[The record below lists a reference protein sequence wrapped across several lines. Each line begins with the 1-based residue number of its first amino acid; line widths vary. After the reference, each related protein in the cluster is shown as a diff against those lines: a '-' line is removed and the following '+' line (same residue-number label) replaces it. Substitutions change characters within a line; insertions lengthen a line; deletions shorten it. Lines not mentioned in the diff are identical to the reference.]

1 MVKATEV
8 KQKEF
13 GKSLFGYSKSEVDS
27 FVKNEVVKQLE
38 LHERILADYK
48 ENKYK
53 ETAKKY
59 EDSQKELVRILTDA
73 KKQAAAL
80 KKQAEEEAQHIKAKA
95 GAEVKAQ
102 LEKAQQDATSIILNA
117 NELAEREKAQAS
129 RIAHEVLVA
138 ANAEK
143 DRIEAEQLEL
153 QRKIAEWKQIVRYH
167 TNDVLSALSD
177 EKLSDLQD
185 VVVKTDV
192 VKDEVIVEDL
202 GTPKTEV
209 VVESTPK
216 VTESIEVKEIIHNDN
231 NVVADVDLNNLDFD
245 KMVTNTQAV
254 IAEEEAKAF
263 EYLKEGE

>member
-59 EDSQKELVRILTDA
+59 EDSHKELVRILTDA

-80 KKQAEEEAQHIKAKA
+80 KKQAEEEAQHIKTKA
-95 GAEVKAQ
+95 GLEVKAQ
-102 LEKAQQDATSIILNA
+102 LEKAQQDATAIILNA
-117 NELAEREKAQAS
+117 TELAEREKAQAS
-129 RIAHEVLVA
+129 RIAHELLVA

-153 QRKIAEWKQIVRYH
+153 QRKIAEWKNIVKYH

-177 EKLSDLQD
+177 EKLSDVKD
-185 VVVKTDV
+185 VVVKEEV
-192 VKDEVIVEDL
+192 VVENL
-202 GTPKTEV
+202 GAPKTEV
-209 VVESTPK
+209 TIEVEPK
-216 VTESIEVKEIIHNDN
+216 VTESIEVKEIIHNES
-231 NVVADVDLNNLDFD
+231 NVVAGVDVNNLDLD
-245 KMVTNTQAV
+245 KMVANAQAMM
-254 IAEEEAKAF
+254 AEEEAKLQGH
-263 EYLKEGE
+263 LKDGE

>member
-80 KKQAEEEAQHIKAKA
+80 KKQAEEEAQHIKTKA
-95 GAEVKAQ
+95 GLEVKAQ
-102 LEKAQQDATSIILNA
+102 LEKAQQDATAIILNA
-117 NELAEREKAQAS
+117 TELAEREKAQAS
-129 RIAHEVLVA
+129 RIAHELLVA

-153 QRKIAEWKQIVRYH
+153 QRKIAEWKNIVKYH

-177 EKLSDLQD
+177 EKLSDVKD
-185 VVVKTDV
+185 VVVKEEV
-192 VKDEVIVEDL
+192 VVENL
-202 GTPKTEV
+202 GAPKTEV
-209 VVESTPK
+209 TIEVEPK
-216 VTESIEVKEIIHNDN
+216 VTESIEVKEIIHNES
-231 NVVADVDLNNLDFD
+231 NVVAGVDVNNLDLD
-245 KMVTNTQAV
+245 KMVANAQAMM
-254 IAEEEAKAF
+254 AEEEAKLQGH
-263 EYLKEGE
+263 LKDGE

>member
-13 GKSLFGYSKSEVDS
+13 SKSLFGYSKSEVDS

-80 KKQAEEEAQHIKAKA
+80 KKQAEEEAQHIKTKA
-95 GAEVKAQ
+95 GLEVKAQ

-129 RIAHEVLVA
+129 RVAHEMLVA

-153 QRKIAEWKQIVRYH
+153 QRKITQWKEIVKYH

-177 EKLSDLQD
+177 EKLSDVQD
-185 VVVKTDV
+185 VVVK
-192 VKDEVIVEDL
+192 EDL

-209 VVESTPK
+209 AIEIEPK
-216 VTESIEVKEIIHNDN
+216 VNESIEVKEIIHNEN
-231 NVVADVDLNNLDFD
+231 NVVAGVDVNNLDLD
-245 KMVTNTQAV
+245 AMVANTQAMM
-254 IAEEEAKAF
+254 AEEEAKLLGH
-263 EYLKEGE
+263 LKEGE

>member
-80 KKQAEEEAQHIKAKA
+80 KKQAEEEAQHIKTKA
-95 GAEVKAQ
+95 GLEVKAQ
-102 LEKAQQDATSIILNA
+102 LEKAQQDATAIILNA
-117 NELAEREKAQAS
+117 TELAEREKAQAS
-129 RIAHEVLVA
+129 RVAQELLVA

-153 QRKIAEWKQIVRYH
+153 QRKITEWKNIVKYH

-177 EKLSDLQD
+177 EKLSDVTD
-185 VVVKTDV
+185 VVVKEEV
-192 VKDEVIVEDL
+192 VVENL
-202 GTPKTEV
+202 GAPKTEV
-209 VVESTPK
+209 AIEVEPK
-216 VTESIEVKEIIHNDN
+216 VTESIEVKEIIHNES
-231 NVVADVDLNNLDFD
+231 NVVAGVDVNNLDLD
-245 KMVTNTQAV
+245 KMVANAQAMM
-254 IAEEEAKAF
+254 AEEEAKLQGH
-263 EYLKEGE
+263 LKDGE

>member
-13 GKSLFGYSKSEVDS
+13 GKSLFGYNKSEVDS

-80 KKQAEEEAQHIKAKA
+80 KKQAEEEAQHIKTKA
-95 GAEVKAQ
+95 GLEVKAQ
-102 LEKAQQDATSIILNA
+102 LEKAQQDATAIILNA
-117 NELAEREKAQAS
+117 TELAEREKAQAS
-129 RIAHEVLVA
+129 RIAHELLVA

-153 QRKIAEWKQIVRYH
+153 QRKIAEWKNIVKYH

-177 EKLSDLQD
+177 EKLSDVQD
-185 VVVKTDV
+185 VVVKEEV
-192 VKDEVIVEDL
+192 VAENL

-209 VVESTPK
+209 AIEVEPK
-216 VTESIEVKEIIHNDN
+216 VAESVEVKEIIHNEN
-231 NVVADVDLNNLDFD
+231 NVVAGVDVNNLDLD
-245 KMVTNTQAV
+245 KMVANTQAMM
-254 IAEEEAKAF
+254 AEEEAKLLGH
-263 EYLKEGE
+263 LKEGE

>member
-13 GKSLFGYSKSEVDS
+13 SKSLFGYSKSEVDS

-80 KKQAEEEAQHIKAKA
+80 KKQAEEEAQHIKTKA
-95 GAEVKAQ
+95 GLEVKAQ

-129 RIAHEVLVA
+129 RVAHEMLVA

-153 QRKIAEWKQIVRYH
+153 QRKIAQWKEIVKYH
-167 TNDVLSALSD
+167 TSDVLSALSD
-177 EKLSDLQD
+177 EKLSDVQD
-185 VVVKTDV
+185 VVVKE
-192 VKDEVIVEDL
+192 EVIIEDL

-209 VVESTPK
+209 AIEVEPK
-216 VTESIEVKEIIHNDN
+216 VNESIEVKEIIHNEN
-231 NVVADVDLNNLDFD
+231 NVVAGIDVNNLDLD
-245 KMVTNTQAV
+245 AMVANTQAMM
-254 IAEEEAKAF
+254 AEEEAKLLGN
-263 EYLKEGE
+263 LKAGE

>member
-80 KKQAEEEAQHIKAKA
+80 KKQAEEEAQHIKTKA
-95 GAEVKAQ
+95 GLEVKAQ
-102 LEKAQQDATSIILNA
+102 LEKAQQDATAIILNA
-117 NELAEREKAQAS
+117 TELAEREKAQAS
-129 RIAHEVLVA
+129 RIAHELLVA

-153 QRKIAEWKQIVRYH
+153 QRKIAEWKNIVKYH

-177 EKLSDLQD
+177 EKLSDVKD
-185 VVVKTDV
+185 VVVKEEV
-192 VKDEVIVEDL
+192 VVENL
-202 GTPKTEV
+202 GAPKTEV
-209 VVESTPK
+209 TIEAEPK
-216 VTESIEVKEIIHNDN
+216 VAESIEVKEIIHNES
-231 NVVADVDLNNLDFD
+231 NVVAGVDVNNLDLD
-245 KMVTNTQAV
+245 KMVANAQAMM
-254 IAEEEAKAF
+254 AEEEAKLQGH
-263 EYLKEGE
+263 LKDGE

>member
-80 KKQAEEEAQHIKAKA
+80 KKQAEEEAQHIKTKA
-95 GAEVKAQ
+95 GLEVKAQ
-102 LEKAQQDATSIILNA
+102 LEKAQQDATAIILNA
-117 NELAEREKAQAS
+117 TELAEREKAQAS
-129 RIAHEVLVA
+129 RIAHELLVA

-153 QRKIAEWKQIVRYH
+153 QRKIAEWKNIVKYH

-177 EKLSDLQD
+177 EKLSDVKD
-185 VVVKTDV
+185 VVVKEEV
-192 VKDEVIVEDL
+192 VVENL
-202 GTPKTEV
+202 GAPKTEV
-209 VVESTPK
+209 TIEVEPK
-216 VTESIEVKEIIHNDN
+216 VTESIEVKEIIHNES
-231 NVVADVDLNNLDFD
+231 NVVADVDVNNLDLD
-245 KMVTNTQAV
+245 KMVANAQAMM
-254 IAEEEAKAF
+254 AEEEAKLQGH
-263 EYLKEGE
+263 LKDGE

>member
-73 KKQAAAL
+73 KKQAATL
-80 KKQAEEEAQHIKAKA
+80 KKQAEEEAQHIKTKA
-95 GAEVKAQ
+95 GLEVKAQ
-102 LEKAQQDATSIILNA
+102 LEKAQQDATAIILNA
-117 NELAEREKAQAS
+117 TELAEREKAQAS
-129 RIAHEVLVA
+129 RVAQELLVA

-153 QRKIAEWKQIVRYH
+153 QRKITEWKNIVKYH

-177 EKLSDLQD
+177 EKLSDVKD
-185 VVVKTDV
+185 VVVKEEV
-192 VKDEVIVEDL
+192 VVENL
-202 GTPKTEV
+202 GAPKTEV
-209 VVESTPK
+209 VIEVEPK
-216 VTESIEVKEIIHNDN
+216 VTESIEVKEIIHNES
-231 NVVADVDLNNLDFD
+231 NVVAGVDVNNLDLD
-245 KMVTNTQAV
+245 KMVANAQAMM
-254 IAEEEAKAF
+254 AEEEAKLQGH
-263 EYLKEGE
+263 LKDGE

>member
-13 GKSLFGYSKSEVDS
+13 SKSLFGYSKSEVDS

-80 KKQAEEEAQHIKAKA
+80 KKQAEEEAQHIKTKA
-95 GAEVKAQ
+95 GLEVKAQ

-129 RIAHEVLVA
+129 RIAHELLVA

-153 QRKIAEWKQIVRYH
+153 QRKIAEWKNIVKYH

-177 EKLSDLQD
+177 EKLSDVQD
-185 VVVKTDV
+185 VVVKEEV
-192 VKDEVIVEDL
+192 VAENL
-202 GTPKTEV
+202 GAPKTEV
-209 VVESTPK
+209 AIEVEPK
-216 VTESIEVKEIIHNDN
+216 VNGAIEVKEIIHNEN
-231 NVVADVDLNNLDFD
+231 NVVAGVDVNNLDLD
-245 KMVTNTQAV
+245 KMVANTQAMM
-254 IAEEEAKAF
+254 AEEEAKLLGH
-263 EYLKEGE
+263 LKDGE

>member
-1 MVKATEV
+1 MVKSTEV

-48 ENKYK
+48 ENRYK

-80 KKQAEEEAQHIKAKA
+80 KKQAEEEAQHIKSKA
-95 GAEVKAQ
+95 GLEVKAQ
-102 LEKAQQDATSIILNA
+102 LEKAQQDATAIILNA
-117 NELAEREKAQAS
+117 TELAEREKAQSS
-129 RIAHEVLVA
+129 RIAHELLVA

-153 QRKIAEWKQIVRYH
+153 QRKIAEWKNIVKYH

-177 EKLSDLQD
+177 EKLSDVKD
-185 VVVKTDV
+185 VVVKEEV
-192 VKDEVIVEDL
+192 VVEDL
-202 GTPKTEV
+202 GTHKTEAAIE
-209 VVESTPK
+209 VEPK
-216 VTESIEVKEIIHNDN
+216 VAESIEVKEIIHNEN
-231 NVVADVDLNNLDFD
+231 NVVAGVDVNNLDID
-245 KMVTNTQAV
+245 KMVANAQAMM
-254 IAEEEAKAF
+254 AEEEAKLQGH
-263 EYLKEGE
+263 LKDGE

>member
-80 KKQAEEEAQHIKAKA
+80 KKQAEEEAQHIKTKA
-95 GAEVKAQ
+95 GLEVKAQ

-129 RIAHEVLVA
+129 RIAHEMLVA

-153 QRKIAEWKQIVRYH
+153 QRKIAEWKNIVKYH

-177 EKLSDLQD
+177 EKLSDVQD
-185 VVVKTDV
+185 VVVKEEV
-192 VKDEVIVEDL
+192 VAENL

-209 VVESTPK
+209 AIEVEPK
-216 VTESIEVKEIIHNDN
+216 VAESIEVKEIIHNEN
-231 NVVADVDLNNLDFD
+231 NVVAGVDVNNLDLD
-245 KMVTNTQAV
+245 KMVANTQAMM
-254 IAEEEAKAF
+254 AEEEAKLLGH
-263 EYLKEGE
+263 LKEGE

>member
-80 KKQAEEEAQHIKAKA
+80 KKQAEEEAQHIKTKA
-95 GAEVKAQ
+95 GLEVKAQ
-102 LEKAQQDATSIILNA
+102 LEKAQQDATAIILNA
-117 NELAEREKAQAS
+117 TELAEREKAQAS
-129 RIAHEVLVA
+129 RIAHELLVA

-153 QRKIAEWKQIVRYH
+153 QRKIAEWKNIVKYH

-177 EKLSDLQD
+177 EKLSDVQD
-185 VVVKTDV
+185 VVVKEEV
-192 VKDEVIVEDL
+192 VAENL

-209 VVESTPK
+209 AIEVEPK
-216 VTESIEVKEIIHNDN
+216 VAESIEVKEIIHNEN
-231 NVVADVDLNNLDFD
+231 NVVAGVDVNNLDID
-245 KMVTNTQAV
+245 KMVANAQAMM
-254 IAEEEAKAF
+254 AEEEAKLQGH
-263 EYLKEGE
+263 LKDGE

>member
-80 KKQAEEEAQHIKAKA
+80 KKQAEEEAQHIKTKA
-95 GAEVKAQ
+95 GLEVKAQ
-102 LEKAQQDATSIILNA
+102 LEKAQQDATAIILNA
-117 NELAEREKAQAS
+117 TELAEREKAQAS
-129 RIAHEVLVA
+129 RIAHELLVA

-153 QRKIAEWKQIVRYH
+153 QRKIAEWKNIVKYH

-177 EKLSDLQD
+177 EKLSDVQD
-185 VVVKTDV
+185 VVVKEEV
-192 VKDEVIVEDL
+192 VAENL

-209 VVESTPK
+209 AIEVEPK
-216 VTESIEVKEIIHNDN
+216 VAESIEVKEIIHNEN
-231 NVVADVDLNNLDFD
+231 NVVAGVDVNNLDLD
-245 KMVTNTQAV
+245 KMVANAQAMM
-254 IAEEEAKAF
+254 AEEEAKLQGH
-263 EYLKEGE
+263 LKDGE

>member
-80 KKQAEEEAQHIKAKA
+80 KKQAEEEAQHIKTKA
-95 GAEVKAQ
+95 GLEVKAQ
-102 LEKAQQDATSIILNA
+102 LEKAQQDATAIILNA
-117 NELAEREKAQAS
+117 TELAEREKAQAS
-129 RIAHEVLVA
+129 RIAHELLVA
-138 ANAEK
+138 VNTEK

-153 QRKIAEWKQIVRYH
+153 QRKIAEWKNIVKYH
-167 TNDVLSALSD
+167 INDVLSALSD
-177 EKLSDLQD
+177 EKLSDVQD
-185 VVVKTDV
+185 VVVKEEV
-192 VKDEVIVEDL
+192 VAENL

-209 VVESTPK
+209 AIEVEPK
-216 VTESIEVKEIIHNDN
+216 VAESIEVKEIIHNES
-231 NVVADVDLNNLDFD
+231 NVVAGVDVNNLDLD
-245 KMVTNTQAV
+245 KMVANAQAMM
-254 IAEEEAKAF
+254 AEEEAKLQGH
-263 EYLKEGE
+263 LKDGE

>member
-38 LHERILADYK
+38 LHERILSDYK

-80 KKQAEEEAQHIKAKA
+80 KKQAEEEAQHIKTKA
-95 GAEVKAQ
+95 GLEVKAQ

-117 NELAEREKAQAS
+117 TELAEREKAQAS
-129 RIAHEVLVA
+129 RVAHELLVA

-153 QRKIAEWKQIVRYH
+153 QRKITEWKNIVKYH

-177 EKLSDLQD
+177 EKLSDVQD
-185 VVVKTDV
+185 VVVKE
-192 VKDEVIVEDL
+192 EVDGKVL

-209 VVESTPK
+209 AIEVEPK
-216 VTESIEVKEIIHNDN
+216 VAESIEVKEIIHDEN
-231 NVVADVDLNNLDFD
+231 NVVAGVDLNNLDLD
-245 KMVTNTQAV
+245 KMVANTQAMM
-254 IAEEEAKAF
+254 AEEEAKLLGH
-263 EYLKEGE
+263 LKEGE

>member
-1 MVKATEV
+1 MVKSTEV

-80 KKQAEEEAQHIKAKA
+80 KKQAEEEAQHIKSKA
-95 GAEVKAQ
+95 GLEVKAQ
-102 LEKAQQDATSIILNA
+102 LEKAQQDATAIILNA
-117 NELAEREKAQAS
+117 TELAEREKAQAS
-129 RIAHEVLVA
+129 RIAHELLVA

-153 QRKIAEWKQIVRYH
+153 QRKIAEWKNIVKYH

-177 EKLSDLQD
+177 EKLSDVQD
-185 VVVKTDV
+185 VVVKEDV
-192 VKDEVIVEDL
+192 VAENL
-202 GTPKTEV
+202 GIPKTEV
-209 VVESTPK
+209 AIEVEPK
-216 VTESIEVKEIIHNDN
+216 LAESIEVKEIIHNEN
-231 NVVADVDLNNLDFD
+231 NVVAGVDVNNLDID
-245 KMVTNTQAV
+245 KMVANAQAMM
-254 IAEEEAKAF
+254 AEEEAKLQGH
-263 EYLKEGE
+263 LKDGE

>member
-80 KKQAEEEAQHIKAKA
+80 KKQAEEEAQHIKSKA
-95 GAEVKAQ
+95 GLEVKAQ
-102 LEKAQQDATSIILNA
+102 LEKAQQDATAIILNA
-117 NELAEREKAQAS
+117 TELAEREKAQAS
-129 RIAHEVLVA
+129 RIAHELLVA

-153 QRKIAEWKQIVRYH
+153 QRKIAEWKNIVKYH

-177 EKLSDLQD
+177 EKLSDVQD
-185 VVVKTDV
+185 VVVKEEV
-192 VKDEVIVEDL
+192 VAENL

-209 VVESTPK
+209 AIEVEPK
-216 VTESIEVKEIIHNDN
+216 VAESIEVKEIIHNEN
-231 NVVADVDLNNLDFD
+231 NVVAGVDVNNLDID
-245 KMVTNTQAV
+245 KMVANAQAMM
-254 IAEEEAKAF
+254 AEEEAKLQGH
-263 EYLKEGE
+263 LKDGE

>member
-13 GKSLFGYSKSEVDS
+13 SKSLFGYSKSEVDS

-80 KKQAEEEAQHIKAKA
+80 KKQAEEEAQHIKTKA
-95 GAEVKAQ
+95 GLEVKAQ
-102 LEKAQQDATSIILNA
+102 LEKAQQDATAVILNA

-129 RIAHEVLVA
+129 RVAHEMLVA

-153 QRKIAEWKQIVRYH
+153 QRKIAQWKEIVKYH

-177 EKLSDLQD
+177 EKLSDVQD
-185 VVVKTDV
+185 VVVKEEV
-192 VKDEVIVEDL
+192 VIEDL
-202 GTPKTEV
+202 GATKTEV
-209 VVESTPK
+209 AIESEPK
-216 VTESIEVKEIIHNDN
+216 VDESIVVKEIIHNEN
-231 NVVADVDLNNLDFD
+231 NVVAGVDVNNLDLD
-245 KMVTNTQAV
+245 AMVANTQAMM
-254 IAEEEAKAF
+254 AEEEAKLLGN
-263 EYLKEGE
+263 LKVGE

>member
-80 KKQAEEEAQHIKAKA
+80 KKQAEEEAQHIKTKA
-95 GAEVKAQ
+95 GLEVKAQ
-102 LEKAQQDATSIILNA
+102 LEKAQQDATAIILNA
-117 NELAEREKAQAS
+117 TELAEREKAQAS
-129 RIAHEVLVA
+129 RVAHELLVA
-138 ANAEK
+138 ANTEK

-153 QRKIAEWKQIVRYH
+153 QRKIAEWKNIVKYH

-177 EKLSDLQD
+177 EKLSDVQD
-185 VVVKTDV
+185 VVVKEDV
-192 VKDEVIVEDL
+192 VTENL

-209 VVESTPK
+209 SIEVEPK
-216 VTESIEVKEIIHNDN
+216 VAESIEVKEIIHNEN
-231 NVVADVDLNNLDFD
+231 NVVAGVDVNNLDID
-245 KMVTNTQAV
+245 KMVANAQAMM
-254 IAEEEAKAF
+254 AEEEAKLQGH
-263 EYLKEGE
+263 LKDGE

>member
-80 KKQAEEEAQHIKAKA
+80 KKQAEEEAQHIKTKA
-95 GAEVKAQ
+95 GLEVKAQ
-102 LEKAQQDATSIILNA
+102 LEKAQQDATAIILNA
-117 NELAEREKAQAS
+117 TELAEREKAQAS
-129 RIAHEVLVA
+129 RIAHELLVA

-153 QRKIAEWKQIVRYH
+153 QRKITEWKNIVKYH
-167 TNDVLSALSD
+167 TNDVLSTLSD
-177 EKLSDLQD
+177 EKLSDVQD
-185 VVVKTDV
+185 VVVKEEV
-192 VKDEVIVEDL
+192 VAENL

-209 VVESTPK
+209 AIEVDPK
-216 VTESIEVKEIIHNDN
+216 VAESVEVKEIIHNEN
-231 NVVADVDLNNLDFD
+231 NVVAGVDVNNLDLD
-245 KMVTNTQAV
+245 KMVANTQAMM
-254 IAEEEAKAF
+254 AEEEAKLLGH
-263 EYLKEGE
+263 LKDGE

>member
-1 MVKATEV
+1 MVKSTEV

-80 KKQAEEEAQHIKAKA
+80 KKQAEEEAQHIKTKA
-95 GAEVKAQ
+95 GLEVKAQ
-102 LEKAQQDATSIILNA
+102 LEKAQQDATAIILNA
-117 NELAEREKAQAS
+117 TELAEREKAQAS
-129 RIAHEVLVA
+129 RIAHELLVA

-143 DRIEAEQLEL
+143 DRIEDEQLEL
-153 QRKIAEWKQIVRYH
+153 QRKIAEWKNIVKYH

-177 EKLSDLQD
+177 EKLSDVQD
-185 VVVKTDV
+185 VVVKEEV
-192 VKDEVIVEDL
+192 VAENL

-209 VVESTPK
+209 AIEVEPK
-216 VTESIEVKEIIHNDN
+216 VIESVEVKEIIHNEN
-231 NVVADVDLNNLDFD
+231 NGVAGVDVNNLDLD
-245 KMVTNTQAV
+245 KMVANTQAMM
-254 IAEEEAKAF
+254 AEEEAKLLGH
-263 EYLKEGE
+263 LKEGE

>member
-13 GKSLFGYSKSEVDS
+13 SKSLFGYSKSEVDS

-80 KKQAEEEAQHIKAKA
+80 KKQAEEEAQHIKTKA
-95 GAEVKAQ
+95 GLEVKAQ
-102 LEKAQQDATSIILNA
+102 LEKAQQDATAIILNA

-129 RIAHEVLVA
+129 RVAHKMLVA

-153 QRKIAEWKQIVRYH
+153 QRKIAQWKEIVKYH

-177 EKLSDLQD
+177 EKLSDVQD
-185 VVVKTDV
+185 VVVKEEV
-192 VKDEVIVEDL
+192 VIEDL
-202 GTPKTEV
+202 GATKTEV
-209 VVESTPK
+209 AIESEPK
-216 VTESIEVKEIIHNDN
+216 VDESIVVKEIIHNEN
-231 NVVADVDLNNLDFD
+231 NVVAGVDVNNLDLD
-245 KMVTNTQAV
+245 AMVANTQAMM
-254 IAEEEAKAF
+254 AEEEAKLLGN
-263 EYLKEGE
+263 LKVGE

>member
-80 KKQAEEEAQHIKAKA
+80 KKQAEEEAQHIKTKA
-95 GAEVKAQ
+95 GLEVKAQ
-102 LEKAQQDATSIILNA
+102 LEKAQQDATAIILNA
-117 NELAEREKAQAS
+117 TELAEREKAQAS
-129 RIAHEVLVA
+129 RVAHELLVA
-138 ANAEK
+138 ANTEK

-153 QRKIAEWKQIVRYH
+153 QRKIAEWKNIVKYH

-177 EKLSDLQD
+177 EKLSDVKD
-185 VVVKTDV
+185 VVVKEEV
-192 VKDEVIVEDL
+192 VVEDL
-202 GTPKTEV
+202 GTPKTESAIE
-209 VVESTPK
+209 VEPK
-216 VTESIEVKEIIHNDN
+216 VAESIEVKEIIHNEN
-231 NVVADVDLNNLDFD
+231 NVVAGVDVNNLDLD
-245 KMVTNTQAV
+245 KMVANTQAMM
-254 IAEEEAKAF
+254 AEEEAKLLGH
-263 EYLKEGE
+263 LKDGE

>member
-80 KKQAEEEAQHIKAKA
+80 KKQAEEEAQHIKTKA
-95 GAEVKAQ
+95 GLEVKAQ

-129 RIAHEVLVA
+129 RIAHEMLVA

-185 VVVKTDV
+185 VVVKEEV
-192 VKDEVIVEDL
+192 VVEDL
-202 GTPKTEV
+202 GTHKTEV
-209 VVESTPK
+209 AIEVEPK
-216 VTESIEVKEIIHNDN
+216 VAESVEVKEIIHNEN
-231 NVVADVDLNNLDFD
+231 NVVAGVDVNNLDLD
-245 KMVTNTQAV
+245 KMVANTQAMM
-254 IAEEEAKAF
+254 AEEEAKLLGH
-263 EYLKEGE
+263 LKDGE

>member
-1 MVKATEV
+1 MVKSTEV

-80 KKQAEEEAQHIKAKA
+80 KKQAEEEAQHIKSKA
-95 GAEVKAQ
+95 GLEVKAQ
-102 LEKAQQDATSIILNA
+102 LEKAQQDATAIILNA
-117 NELAEREKAQAS
+117 TELAEREKAQAS
-129 RIAHEVLVA
+129 RIAHELLVA

-153 QRKIAEWKQIVRYH
+153 QRKIAEWKNIVKYH

-177 EKLSDLQD
+177 EKLSDVQD
-185 VVVKTDV
+185 VVVKEEV
-192 VKDEVIVEDL
+192 VAENL
-202 GTPKTEV
+202 GAPKTEV
-209 VVESTPK
+209 AIEVEPK
-216 VTESIEVKEIIHNDN
+216 VTESIEVKEIIRNES
-231 NVVADVDLNNLDFD
+231 NVVAGVDVNNLDLD
-245 KMVTNTQAV
+245 KMVANAQAMM
-254 IAEEEAKAF
+254 AEEEAKLQGH
-263 EYLKEGE
+263 LKDGE

>member
-13 GKSLFGYSKSEVDS
+13 SKSLFGYSKSEVDS

-80 KKQAEEEAQHIKAKA
+80 KKQAEEEAQHIKTKA
-95 GAEVKAQ
+95 GLEVKAQ
-102 LEKAQQDATSIILNA
+102 LEKAQQDATAIILNA

-129 RIAHEVLVA
+129 RVAHEMLVA

-153 QRKIAEWKQIVRYH
+153 QRKIAQWKEIVKYH

-177 EKLSDLQD
+177 EKLSDVQD
-185 VVVKTDV
+185 VVVKEEV
-192 VKDEVIVEDL
+192 VIKDL
-202 GTPKTEV
+202 GATKTEV
-209 VVESTPK
+209 AIESEPK
-216 VTESIEVKEIIHNDN
+216 VDESIVVKEIIHNEN
-231 NVVADVDLNNLDFD
+231 NVVAGVDVNNLDLD
-245 KMVTNTQAV
+245 AMVANTQAMM
-254 IAEEEAKAF
+254 AEEEAKLLGN
-263 EYLKEGE
+263 LKVGE

>member
-1 MVKATEV
+1 MVKSTEV

-80 KKQAEEEAQHIKAKA
+80 KKQAEEEAQHIKTKA
-95 GAEVKAQ
+95 GLEVKAQ
-102 LEKAQQDATSIILNA
+102 LEKAQQDATAIILNA
-117 NELAEREKAQAS
+117 TELAEREKAQAS
-129 RIAHEVLVA
+129 RIAHELLVA

-153 QRKIAEWKQIVRYH
+153 QRKIAEWKNIVKYH

-177 EKLSDLQD
+177 EKLSDVQD
-185 VVVKTDV
+185 VVVKEEV
-192 VKDEVIVEDL
+192 VAKNL

-209 VVESTPK
+209 AIEVEPK
-216 VTESIEVKEIIHNDN
+216 VAESIEVKEIIHNEN
-231 NVVADVDLNNLDFD
+231 NVVAGVDVNNLDID
-245 KMVTNTQAV
+245 KMVANAQAMM
-254 IAEEEAKAF
+254 AEEEAKLQGHL
-263 EYLKEGE
+263 EDGE

>member
-80 KKQAEEEAQHIKAKA
+80 TKQAEEEAQHIKTKA
-95 GAEVKAQ
+95 GLEVKAQ
-102 LEKAQQDATSIILNA
+102 LEKAQQDATAIILNA
-117 NELAEREKAQAS
+117 TELAEREKAQAS

-185 VVVKTDV
+185 VVVKEEV
-192 VKDEVIVEDL
+192 VVGDL

-209 VVESTPK
+209 IVESTPT
-216 VTESIEVKEIIHNDN
+216 VDESVEVKEIIHNDN

-245 KMVTNTQAV
+245 KMVTNTQSV
-254 IAEEEAKAF
+254 IAEEEAK
-263 EYLKEGE
+263 LLGHVKEGE

>member
-1 MVKATEV
+1 MVKSTEV

-80 KKQAEEEAQHIKAKA
+80 KKQAEEEAQHIKSKA
-95 GAEVKAQ
+95 GLEVKAQ
-102 LEKAQQDATSIILNA
+102 LEKAQQDATAIILNA
-117 NELAEREKAQAS
+117 TELAEREKAQAS
-129 RIAHEVLVA
+129 RIAHELLVA

-153 QRKIAEWKQIVRYH
+153 QRKIAEWKNIVKYH
-167 TNDVLSALSD
+167 TNDVLSALSG
-177 EKLSDLQD
+177 EKLSDVQD
-185 VVVKTDV
+185 VVVKEEV
-192 VKDEVIVEDL
+192 VAENL

-209 VVESTPK
+209 AIEVEPK
-216 VTESIEVKEIIHNDN
+216 VAESIEVKEIIHNEN
-231 NVVADVDLNNLDFD
+231 NVVAGVDVNNLDID
-245 KMVTNTQAV
+245 KMVANAQAMM
-254 IAEEEAKAF
+254 AEEEAKLQGH
-263 EYLKEGE
+263 LKDGE

>member
-80 KKQAEEEAQHIKAKA
+80 KKQAEEEAQHIKTKA
-95 GAEVKAQ
+95 GLEVKAQ
-102 LEKAQQDATSIILNA
+102 LEKAQQDATAIILNA
-117 NELAEREKAQAS
+117 TELAEREKAQAS
-129 RIAHEVLVA
+129 RIAHELLVA

-153 QRKIAEWKQIVRYH
+153 QRKIAEWKNIVKYH

-177 EKLSDLQD
+177 EKLSDVQG
-185 VVVKTDV
+185 VVVKEEV
-192 VKDEVIVEDL
+192 VAENL

-209 VVESTPK
+209 AIEVEPK
-216 VTESIEVKEIIHNDN
+216 VIESVEVKEIIHNEN
-231 NVVADVDLNNLDFD
+231 NVVAGVDVNNLDLD
-245 KMVTNTQAV
+245 KMVANTQAMM
-254 IAEEEAKAF
+254 AEEESKLLGH
-263 EYLKEGE
+263 LKEGE

>member
-80 KKQAEEEAQHIKAKA
+80 KKQAEEEAQHIKTKA
-95 GAEVKAQ
+95 GLEVKAQ
-102 LEKAQQDATSIILNA
+102 LEKAQQDATAIILNA
-117 NELAEREKAQAS
+117 TELAEREKAQAS
-129 RIAHEVLVA
+129 RVAQELLVA

-153 QRKIAEWKQIVRYH
+153 QHKITEWKNIVKYH

-177 EKLSDLQD
+177 EKLSDVKD
-185 VVVKTDV
+185 VVVKEEV
-192 VKDEVIVEDL
+192 VVENL
-202 GTPKTEV
+202 GAPKTEV
-209 VVESTPK
+209 AIEVEPK
-216 VTESIEVKEIIHNDN
+216 VTESIEVKEIIHNES
-231 NVVADVDLNNLDFD
+231 NVVAGVDVNNLDLD
-245 KMVTNTQAV
+245 KMVANAQAMM
-254 IAEEEAKAF
+254 AEEEAKLQGH
-263 EYLKEGE
+263 LKDGE

>member
-80 KKQAEEEAQHIKAKA
+80 KKQAEEEAQHIKTKA
-95 GAEVKAQ
+95 GLEVKAQ
-102 LEKAQQDATSIILNA
+102 LEKAQQDATAIILNA
-117 NELAEREKAQAS
+117 TELAEREKAQAS
-129 RIAHEVLVA
+129 RVAHELLVA
-138 ANAEK
+138 ANTEK

-153 QRKIAEWKQIVRYH
+153 QRKITEWKNIVKYH
-167 TNDVLSALSD
+167 TNDVLSTLSD
-177 EKLSDLQD
+177 EKLSDVQD
-185 VVVKTDV
+185 VVVKEEV
-192 VKDEVIVEDL
+192 VVENL
-202 GTPKTEV
+202 GAPKTEV
-209 VVESTPK
+209 TIEVEPK
-216 VTESIEVKEIIHNDN
+216 VTESIEVKEIIHNEN
-231 NVVADVDLNNLDFD
+231 NVVAGVDVNNLDLD
-245 KMVTNTQAV
+245 KMVANTQAMM
-254 IAEEEAKAF
+254 AEEEAKLLGH
-263 EYLKEGE
+263 LKEGE

>member
-13 GKSLFGYSKSEVDS
+13 SKSLFGYSKSEVDS

-80 KKQAEEEAQHIKAKA
+80 KKQAEEEAQHIKTKA
-95 GAEVKAQ
+95 GLEVKAQ
-102 LEKAQQDATSIILNA
+102 LEKAQQDATAIILNA

-129 RIAHEVLVA
+129 RVAHEMLVA

-143 DRIEAEQLEL
+143 DRIETEQLEL
-153 QRKIAEWKQIVRYH
+153 QRKIAQWKEIVKYH

-177 EKLSDLQD
+177 EKLSDVQD
-185 VVVKTDV
+185 VVVKEEV
-192 VKDEVIVEDL
+192 VIENL

-209 VVESTPK
+209 AIEVEPK
-216 VTESIEVKEIIHNDN
+216 VNESIEVKEIIHNEN
-231 NVVADVDLNNLDFD
+231 NVVAGIDVNNLDLD
-245 KMVTNTQAV
+245 AMVANTQAMM
-254 IAEEEAKAF
+254 AEEEAKLLGH
-263 EYLKEGE
+263 LKVGE

>member
-13 GKSLFGYSKSEVDS
+13 SKSLFGYSKSEVDS

-80 KKQAEEEAQHIKAKA
+80 KKQAEEEAQHIKTKA
-95 GAEVKAQ
+95 GLEVKAQ

-129 RIAHEVLVA
+129 RVAHEMLVA

-153 QRKIAEWKQIVRYH
+153 QRKIAQWKEIVKYH

-177 EKLSDLQD
+177 EKLSDVQD
-185 VVVKTDV
+185 VVVEEEV
-192 VKDEVIVEDL
+192 VIEDL

-209 VVESTPK
+209 AIESEPK
-216 VTESIEVKEIIHNDN
+216 VNESIEVKEIIHNEN
-231 NVVADVDLNNLDFD
+231 NVVAGIDVNNLDLD
-245 KMVTNTQAV
+245 AMVANTQAMM
-254 IAEEEAKAF
+254 AEEEAKLLGH
-263 EYLKEGE
+263 LKVGE

>member
-167 TNDVLSALSD
+167 TNDVLSTLSD

-185 VVVKTDV
+185 VVVKNEV
-192 VKDEVIVEDL
+192 VVEDL

-216 VTESIEVKEIIHNDN
+216 VNESIEVKEIIHNDN
-231 NVVADVDLNNLDFD
+231 NVVADVDLSNLDFD

-263 EYLKEGE
+263 EHWKDGE